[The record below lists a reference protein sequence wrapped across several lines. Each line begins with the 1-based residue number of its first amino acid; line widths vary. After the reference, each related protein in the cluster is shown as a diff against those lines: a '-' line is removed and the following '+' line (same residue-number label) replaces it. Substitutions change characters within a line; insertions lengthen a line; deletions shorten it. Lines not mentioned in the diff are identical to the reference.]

1 MSLLVALYTV
11 IAFAVTKGIWF
22 FGAYCL
28 VTKTNIVSRIK
39 SIFNDEDE
47 MTEDDIFNMYG

>member
-1 MSLLVALYTV
+1 MSLLVAVYTV

-28 VTKTNIVSRIK
+28 VTKTDLIARIK

-47 MTEDDIFNMYG
+47 MSDEDIFNMYG

>member
-47 MTEDDIFNMYG
+47 MSEDDIFNMYG